1 MNKKIIIFL
10 IVLFLP
16 IRLLAISNNY
26 VDKLSDITSSNIEEE
41 KINIYL
47 FYGQEC
53 PHCEEERIW
62 LDNIIKEYDNKI
74 NVYYF
79 EVWHNDENVI
89 IMNKA
94 KKKLEITS
102 NNIPLTI
109 ISDKYYVGFSNT
121 VASRI
126 EENIKEYLELN
137 SSSNMIKLPLLG
149 NVNMKEV
156 SIPLVTIILGLIN
169 GFNPCSMWVLLF
181 LINMLFGIKSKK
193 KSWIIG
199 FSFLFVSFI
208 IYFLSLLGINILVDV
223 TAYKWMKIIIGL
235 IILVVG
241 ILNIRKYIKM
251 RKEEVGCEVVSDKK
265 RKKIIDRIKK
275 VIESKTLL
283 LAIIGVSIL
292 AASINVIGLA
302 CSLGFPLVFNELLT
316 INEINGISK
325 IIYLL
330 LFTLFYLLD
339 DIIIFVLSMI
349 TLESKAISN
358 KYTKLTTII
367 SAIIMII
374 IGILLIFKPEWLM
387 LNF

>member
-26 VDKLSDITSSNIEEE
+26 VDKISDITSSNIEDD
-41 KINIYL
+41 KINLYL

-62 LDNIIKEYDNKI
+62 LDKIIKEYDNKI

-94 KKKLEITS
+94 KEKLEITS

-109 ISDKYYVGFSNT
+109 ISDKYYVGFSDT

-126 EENIKEYLELN
+126 EENIKESLEIDN
-137 SSSNMIKLPLLG
+137 NSNMIKLPLLG

-156 SIPLVTIILGLIN
+156 SLPLVTIILGLIN

-199 FSFLFVSFI
+199 FSFLFVSFV

-339 DIIIFVLSMI
+339 DIIIFILSMI

>member
-26 VDKLSDITSSNIEEE
+26 VDKISDITSSNIEDD
-41 KINIYL
+41 KINLYL

-62 LDNIIKEYDNKI
+62 LDKIIKEYDNKI

-94 KKKLEITS
+94 KEKLEITS

-109 ISDKYYVGFSNT
+109 ISDKYYVGFSDT

-126 EENIKEYLELN
+126 EENIKESLEIDN
-137 SSSNMIKLPLLG
+137 NSNMIKLPLLG

-156 SIPLVTIILGLIN
+156 SLPLVTIILGLIN

-199 FSFLFVSFI
+199 FSFLFVSFV

-339 DIIIFVLSMI
+339 DIIIFILSMI
-349 TLESKAISN
+349 SLESKAISN

>member
-26 VDKLSDITSSNIEEE
+26 IDKISDITSSNIEEG
-41 KINIYL
+41 KINLYL
-47 FYGQEC
+47 FYGREC

-62 LDNIIKEYDNKI
+62 LDKIIKEYDNKI

-94 KKKLEITS
+94 KEKLEITS

-109 ISDKYYVGFSNT
+109 ISDKYYVGFSDT

-126 EENIKEYLELN
+126 EENIKESLEIDN
-137 SSSNMIKLPLLG
+137 NSNMIKLPLLG

-156 SIPLVTIILGLIN
+156 SLPLVTIILGLIN

-199 FSFLFVSFI
+199 FSFLFVSFV

-339 DIIIFVLSMI
+339 DIIIFILSMI

>member
-26 VDKLSDITSSNIEEE
+26 VDKISDITSSNIEDG
-41 KINIYL
+41 KINLYL

-94 KKKLEITS
+94 KEKLEITS

-109 ISDKYYVGFSNT
+109 ISDKYYVGFSDT

-126 EENIKEYLELN
+126 EENIKESLEIDN
-137 SSSNMIKLPLLG
+137 NSNMIKLPLLG

-156 SIPLVTIILGLIN
+156 SLPLVTIILGLIN

-199 FSFLFVSFI
+199 FSFLFVSFV

-241 ILNIRKYIKM
+241 ILNIRKFIKM

-339 DIIIFVLSMI
+339 DIIIFILSMI

-358 KYTKLTTII
+358 KYTKITTII
-367 SAIIMII
+367 SAVIMII

>member
-26 VDKLSDITSSNIEEE
+26 IDKISDITSSNIEEG
-41 KINIYL
+41 KINLYL
-47 FYGQEC
+47 FYGREC

-62 LDNIIKEYDNKI
+62 LDKIIKEYDNKI

-94 KKKLEITS
+94 KEKLEITS

-109 ISDKYYVGFSNT
+109 ISDKYYVGFSDT

-126 EENIKEYLELN
+126 EENIKESLEIDN
-137 SSSNMIKLPLLG
+137 NSNMIKLPLLG

-156 SIPLVTIILGLIN
+156 SLPLVTIILGLIN

-339 DIIIFVLSMI
+339 DIIIFILSMI

>member
-26 VDKLSDITSSNIEEE
+26 VDKISDITSSNIEDG
-41 KINIYL
+41 KINLYL

-94 KKKLEITS
+94 KEKLEITS

-109 ISDKYYVGFSNT
+109 ISDKYFVGFSNT

-156 SIPLVTIILGLIN
+156 SLPLVTIILGLIN

-199 FSFLFVSFI
+199 FSFLFVSFV

-241 ILNIRKYIKM
+241 ILNIRKFIKM

-339 DIIIFVLSMI
+339 DIIIFILSMI

>member
-1 MNKKIIIFL
+1 MNKKFIIFL
-10 IVLFLP
+10 IVFFLP

-26 VDKLSDITSSNIEEE
+26 VDKISDITSSNIEDG
-41 KINIYL
+41 KINLYL

-62 LDNIIKEYDNKI
+62 LDKIIKEYENKI

-94 KKKLEITS
+94 KEKLEITS

-109 ISDKYYVGFSNT
+109 ISDKYYVGFSDIIG
-121 VASRI
+121 SRI
-126 EENIKEYLELN
+126 EENIKEYLEIN
-137 SSSNMIKLPLLG
+137 SNSNIIKLPLLG

-199 FSFLFVSFI
+199 FTFLFVSFV

-223 TAYKWMKIIIGL
+223 TTYKWMKIIIGL

-241 ILNIRKYIKM
+241 LLNIRKYIRM
-251 RKEEVGCEVVSDKK
+251 RKEEVSCEVVSDKK

-316 INEINGISK
+316 INEITGISK

-339 DIIIFVLSMI
+339 DIIIFILSMI

-374 IGILLIFKPEWLM
+374 IGILLIVKPEWLM

>member
-26 VDKLSDITSSNIEEE
+26 VDKISDITSSNIEDG
-41 KINIYL
+41 KINLYL

-94 KKKLEITS
+94 KEKLEITS

-109 ISDKYYVGFSNT
+109 ISDKYFVGFSNT

-156 SIPLVTIILGLIN
+156 SLPLVTIILGLIN

-199 FSFLFVSFI
+199 FSFLFVSFV

-241 ILNIRKYIKM
+241 ILNIRKFIKM

-339 DIIIFVLSMI
+339 DIIIFILSMI

-358 KYTKLTTII
+358 KYTKITTII
-367 SAIIMII
+367 SAVIMII

>member
-26 VDKLSDITSSNIEEE
+26 VDKISDITSSNIEDD
-41 KINIYL
+41 KINLYL

-62 LDNIIKEYDNKI
+62 LDKIIKEYDNKI

-94 KKKLEITS
+94 KEKLEITS

-109 ISDKYYVGFSNT
+109 ISDKYYVGFSDT

-126 EENIKEYLELN
+126 EENIKESLEIDN
-137 SSSNMIKLPLLG
+137 NSNMIKLPLLG

-156 SIPLVTIILGLIN
+156 SLPLVTIILGLIN

-199 FSFLFVSFI
+199 FSFLFVSFV

-241 ILNIRKYIKM
+241 ILNIRKFIKM

-339 DIIIFVLSMI
+339 DIIIFILSMI
-349 TLESKAISN
+349 SLESKAISN